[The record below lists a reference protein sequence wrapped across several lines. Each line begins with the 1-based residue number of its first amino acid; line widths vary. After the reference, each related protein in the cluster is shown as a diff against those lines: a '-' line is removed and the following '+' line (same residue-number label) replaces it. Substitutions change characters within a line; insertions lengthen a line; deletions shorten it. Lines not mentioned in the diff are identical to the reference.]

1 MPDRIPKFQ
10 PHLCPSKNHCP
21 KLEATNQRQEDLKFA
36 VSLGFLGESELLD
49 SENKKIRQG
58 LGRWFR
64 CHGKVLTVQIPE

>member
-21 KLEATNQRQEDLKFA
+21 KQEATNQRQEDLKFA
-36 VSLGFLGESELLD
+36 VSLGFLGDPELY
-49 SENKKIRQG
+49 SENKNRQG

-64 CHGKVLTVQIPE
+64 CHGKVLAVPIPA